1 MDIFELRNEYKKGS
15 LERADLNEN
24 PFAQFKKWF
33 DEALECKLEEPNA
46 MDVATV
52 GEDGAPDIRTVLLKT
67 WDERGF
73 VFFTNYESSKAHDIA
88 KNNKVALHFLWLG
101 LERQLKILGYAEKIS
116 TMESL
121 RYFVSRPT
129 GSRLGAWVSH
139 QSKVI
144 TSRSL
149 LEIKFD
155 EMKRKFKDGEVPL
168 PSFWGGY
175 RIVPHTFEFWQGRPS
190 RLHDRFRYQLQEDG
204 KTWQID
210 RLSP

>member
-1 MDIFELRNEYKKGS
+1 MDIFELRNEYKKGR
-15 LERADLNEN
+15 LDRQDLNGN

-33 DEALECKLEEPNA
+33 DEAMHCGLEEPNA
-46 MDVATV
+46 MTIATV
-52 GEDGAPDIRTVLLKT
+52 GGDGAPDIRTVLLKS

-73 VFFTNYESSKAHDIA
+73 VFFTNYESSKAADLASNPNIA
-88 KNNKVALHFLWLG
+88 AHFLWLG
-101 LERQLKILGYAEKIS
+101 LERQLKILGRAEKIS
-116 TMESL
+116 AIESL
-121 RYFVSRPT
+121 RYFVSRPSD
-129 GSRLGAWVSH
+129 SRLGAWVSH

-155 EMKRKFKDGEVPL
+155 EMKRKFSNGEIPL

-175 RIVPHTFEFWQGRPS
+175 RIKPSLFEFWQGRPS
-190 RLHDRFRYQLQEDG
+190 RLHDRFRYKLLQDSS
-204 KTWQID
+204 WQID